1 MRSGVFGLG
10 ADENDRFSVSPEQEQ
25 QQEEQQQEEP
35 AAPVGQPALVFVV
48 VAVER
53 FFDTGAVFIN
63 LGDV

>member
-1 MRSGVFGLG
+1 MFRFR
-10 ADENDRFSVSPEQEQ
+10 ADESDLFSVSPEEEQ